1 MGVFVWTG
9 FDPVKYIL
17 ESNEVGVEAFLYL
30 FIYLF

>member
-1 MGVFVWTG
+1 MGVFARTG

-17 ESNEVGVEAFLYL
+17 ESNEVGVEAFFI